1 VIIHAQLTREDQLH
15 RIKTL
20 GLIPSYFS
28 AHTFFWGDWHRQSFG
43 EDRAGFISP
52 VGRSAE
58 LGIPFTVHNDAPV
71 VPPDVMRLL
80 WATVNRETR
89 SGFILGPDQR
99 ATPMQALHAV
109 TLGAAYQYFE
119 EDRKGSITPGK
130 QADLVILGANPIT
143 SDPNSIKDIPVL
155 ETFSR
160 GRSIY
165 RADGP

>member
-1 VIIHAQLTREDQLH
+1 
-15 RIKTL
+15 
-20 GLIPSYFS
+20 
-28 AHTFFWGDWHRQSFG
+28 
-43 EDRAGFISP
+43 
-52 VGRSAE
+52 
-58 LGIPFTVHNDAPV
+58 
-71 VPPDVMRLL
+71 
-80 WATVNRETR
+80 
-89 SGFILGPDQR
+89 
-99 ATPMQALHAV
+99 MQALHAV